1 MGMEDHRIGI
11 KFTTFDDSNNLMLV
25 QNQFIAV

>member
-1 MGMEDHRIGI
+1 MEDHRIGI